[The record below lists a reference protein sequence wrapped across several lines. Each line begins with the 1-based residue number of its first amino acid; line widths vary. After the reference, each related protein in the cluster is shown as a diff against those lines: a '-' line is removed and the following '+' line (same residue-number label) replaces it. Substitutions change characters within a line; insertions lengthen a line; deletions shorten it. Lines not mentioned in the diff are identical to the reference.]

1 MTAEAITCLF
11 LTAISLTLFLRL
23 WLAGRQLQSVSR
35 HRRSVPAAFAGRFS
49 LADHQ
54 LAADYTQAK
63 VRLSQISAI
72 VDTLLLLALTLGGG
86 IAWLQSAIGYWLPA
100 GDIIQG
106 VALFVAVLAISGA
119 VGLPATLYSTFVIET
134 RFGFNRTSPGLFMLD
149 QIKGMAV
156 GLVLGVPLLALV
168 LWLFVAAGAQWWLWT
183 WLVWSGFSL
192 AMMWLFPTV
201 IAPVFNRF
209 EPLQDGELK
218 QRIDALLARCGFRSS
233 GVFVV
238 DGSKRSSHGNA
249 YFTGFG
255 AAKRIV
261 FYDTL
266 IRQLDPDEIEAVL
279 AHELGHFRLR
289 HVAKRI
295 TVTLGLALVLLWI
308 LGGLAMLPAFYA
320 GLGVA
325 TPSPAT
331 ALLLFMLVV
340 PVLTFPVHSAGQ
352 LEFAPARIR
361 GRCLCRRTRQCR
373 LPCQRA
379 DQALPGQCLHPHPG
393 PAVFGV
399 LRLAPAGGHP
409 HPGTGKPPARLIAA
423 TVVNAAA
430 ASLACPAG
438 ARRPGSRKQDCPAA

>member
-86 IAWLQSAIGYWLPA
+86 IAWLQSAISYWLPA

-106 VALFVAVLAISGA
+106 VTRFVAILAISGA
-119 VGLPATLYSTFVIET
+119 VGLPATLYSTFVIEA

-340 PVLTFPVHSAGQ
+340 PVLTFPFTPLASWSSRQHEFEADAFAAGHASAAC
-352 LEFAPARIR
+352 LVSALTKLYRDNASTLTPDPLYSAFYDSHPPAAIRIR
-361 GRCLCRRTRQCR
+361 
-373 LPCQRA
+373 
-379 DQALPGQCLHPHPG
+379 ALENLQPG
-393 PAVFGV
+393 
-399 LRLAPAGGHP
+399 
-409 HPGTGKPPARLIAA
+409 
-423 TVVNAAA
+423 
-430 ASLACPAG
+430 
-438 ARRPGSRKQDCPAA
+438 

>member
-1 MTAEAITCLF
+1 MPALSSFPADANMTAEAITCLF

-23 WLAGRQLQSVSR
+23 WLAGRQLQSVNR

-86 IAWLQSAIGYWLPA
+86 IAWLQSAISYWLPA

-340 PVLTFPVHSAGQ
+340 PVLTFPFTPLASWSSRQHEFEADAFAAGHASAAC
-352 LEFAPARIR
+352 LVSALTKLYRDNASTLTPDPLYSAFYDSHPPAAIRIR
-361 GRCLCRRTRQCR
+361 
-373 LPCQRA
+373 
-379 DQALPGQCLHPHPG
+379 ALENLQPG
-393 PAVFGV
+393 
-399 LRLAPAGGHP
+399 
-409 HPGTGKPPARLIAA
+409 
-423 TVVNAAA
+423 
-430 ASLACPAG
+430 
-438 ARRPGSRKQDCPAA
+438 

>member
-1 MTAEAITCLF
+1 MSAEAITCLF

-35 HRRSVPAAFAGRFS
+35 HRNSVPAAFAGRFS

-54 LAADYTQAK
+54 LAADYTQAR
-63 VRLSQISAI
+63 VRLSQIAAI

-86 IAWLQSAIGYWLPA
+86 IAWLQSAVSYWLPA
-100 GDIIQG
+100 GGIAQG

-119 VGLPATLYSTFVIET
+119 VGLPSTLYSTFVIEA
-134 RFGFNRTSPGLFMLD
+134 RFGFNRMPLGLFILD
-149 QIKGMAV
+149 QIKGIVV
-156 GLVLGVPLLALV
+156 GLVLGIPLLALV
-168 LWLFVAAGAQWWLWT
+168 LWLFVAAGSQWWLWT

-233 GVFVV
+233 GVFVI

-279 AHELGHFRLR
+279 AHELGHFRLH

-308 LGGLAMLPAFYA
+308 LGGLATLPAFYA
-320 GLGVA
+320 GLGVP
-325 TPSPAT
+325 TPSPAA

-340 PVLTFPVHSAGQ
+340 PVLTFPFTPLASWSSRQHEFEADAFAAGHASAAC
-352 LEFAPARIR
+352 LVSALTKLYRDNASTLTPDPLYSAFYDSHPPAAIRIR
-361 GRCLCRRTRQCR
+361 
-373 LPCQRA
+373 
-379 DQALPGQCLHPHPG
+379 ALENLQPG
-393 PAVFGV
+393 
-399 LRLAPAGGHP
+399 
-409 HPGTGKPPARLIAA
+409 
-423 TVVNAAA
+423 
-430 ASLACPAG
+430 
-438 ARRPGSRKQDCPAA
+438 

>member
-23 WLAGRQLQSVSR
+23 WLAGRQLQSVNR

-86 IAWLQSAIGYWLPA
+86 IAWLQSAISYWLPA

-218 QRIDALLARCGFRSS
+218 QRIDL
-233 GVFVV
+233 
-238 DGSKRSSHGNA
+238 
-249 YFTGFG
+249 
-255 AAKRIV
+255 
-261 FYDTL
+261 
-266 IRQLDPDEIEAVL
+266 
-279 AHELGHFRLR
+279 HELAERLGMTQGGVGHWLR
-289 HVAKRI
+289 
-295 TVTLGLALVLLWI
+295 
-308 LGGLAMLPAFYA
+308 
-320 GLGVA
+320 
-325 TPSPAT
+325 
-331 ALLLFMLVV
+331 
-340 PVLTFPVHSAGQ
+340 
-352 LEFAPARIR
+352 
-361 GRCLCRRTRQCR
+361 
-373 LPCQRA
+373 
-379 DQALPGQCLHPHPG
+379 
-393 PAVFGV
+393 
-399 LRLAPAGGHP
+399 
-409 HPGTGKPPARLIAA
+409 GT
-423 TVVNAAA
+423 
-430 ASLACPAG
+430 
-438 ARRPGSRKQDCPAA
+438 RRPTVETINNRL